1 MTIRLLIISCLIFNT
16 HISNQRANDCKYIYE
31 NCLKKISDIRTLDS
45 LSINSNFYKNS
56 ELFSVVLPEFI
67 LYNNLTNYIENIYMR
82 YARAMNHESFIN
94 TSVGPFQMTPKFML
108 HSIMNCSES
117 LIDDKLILEIRKG
130 DYDILYEN
138 INYFSKLENQWKILI
153 YFENIYYRE
162 SGGDI
167 NFLRRMYH
175 SGENNAY
182 IFTKINCINANY
194 EYWSDYLL
202 NLYRNKINLKIQLI
216 ED

>member
-1 MTIRLLIISCLIFNT
+1 MG
-16 HISNQRANDCKYIYE
+16 
-31 NCLKKISDIRTLDS
+31 
-45 LSINSNFYKNS
+45 KNS
-56 ELFSVVLPEFI
+56 RHIYRWLK
-67 LYNNLTNYIENIYMR
+67 NL
-82 YARAMNHESFIN
+82 
-94 TSVGPFQMTPKFML
+94 
-108 HSIMNCSES
+108 
-117 LIDDKLILEIRKG
+117 IRKG
-130 DYDILYEN
+130 DYDTLYEN
-138 INYFSKLENQWKILI
+138 ENYFSKLENQWKILT